1 MFENLFR
8 PLVASSKVSISI
20 HIIAMLFCS
29 SNILT
34 PNLNSKVEIESRI
47 KLVAHIIKFS
57 TNSKVLL
64 MDSREFNNTRV
75 VHNGLCK
82 NILPNIIVIPT
93 STNDVSRI
101 VRVVRKFKIPI
112 SIRSGGH
119 SYICSNIKQ
128 GKGNLL
134 DVRFPFV

>member
-8 PLVASSKVSISI
+8 PLVASCKVSISI
-20 HIIAMLFCS
+20 HIIAILFCS

-128 GKGNLL
+128 GKAIY
-134 DVRFPFV
+134 